1 MKYIIYEMVQPDCL
15 KITGRDGDYCQP
27 VDIDRHVLEEI
38 NIHGVEE
45 KHDTMESAIA
55 EINDKKDKLKHLQLT
70 VLPVFTISWDGE
82 VY

>member
-15 KITGRDGDYCQP
+15 KTTETFYHYP
-27 VDIDRHVLEEI
+27 KVIDRHVLEEL
-38 NIHGVEE
+38 NVHGVQE